1 MLPAIVITGFAD
13 VPVVVE
19 VMRRGAVTLLEKPYR
34 ENELWNAVRD
44 ALKQDVES
52 RQEYEE
58 RLRIKV
64 NMGSL
69 TDDERIVMKMIF
81 EGLPNK
87 AISIRLD
94 LGLRTVEARRRCLLR
109 KMNVDSVA
117 RLIQDVLVA
126 SGGRRLTDNDYFA

>member
-1 MLPAIVITGFAD
+1 VITGFAD

>member
-1 MLPAIVITGFAD
+1 LLPAIVITGFAD